1 MYAIKFDHDAP
12 AIPEAIGITDARA
25 DEILNRIAQA
35 NENAETH
42 TTFMEEAIG
51 LSNPKNEAE
60 MFFIGYALGMI
71 MERQIESAKA
81 ALVQIIADL

>member
-1 MYAIKFDHDAP
+1 
-12 AIPEAIGITDARA
+12 
-25 DEILNRIAQA
+25 
-35 NENAETH
+35 
-42 TTFMEEAIG
+42 MEEAIG

-81 ALVQIIADL
+81 ALVQIIAGL